1 MEIELTKKTEIMNY
15 LKALIITYTFVLI
28 YENTN
33 FMHKM
38 MIDLELRVCFNVILY
53 NFYLKQILKTYSL
66 RLIYITKIIK

>member
-1 MEIELTKKTEIMNY
+1 MNY